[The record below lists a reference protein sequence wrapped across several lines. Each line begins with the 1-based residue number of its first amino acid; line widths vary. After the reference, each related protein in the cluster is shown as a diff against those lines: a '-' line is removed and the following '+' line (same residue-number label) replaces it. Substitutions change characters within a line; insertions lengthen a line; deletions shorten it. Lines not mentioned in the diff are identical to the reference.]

1 MSPGRAGELA
11 PQRLQTLDD
20 QPHFFSQKKA
30 RVQCHLIVAASRGV
44 EFSADGADLLG
55 QTALDVHVNIFVGW
69 RESKLAAFD
78 LALDRFQSAHDL
90 PRIARGDDPLARQ
103 HFGVSDAPGDIVPI
117 KARIDIDRRREGLYG
132 ARRH

>member
-55 QTALDVHVNIFVGW
+55 QTALDVHVNIFVVR
-69 RESKLAAFD
+69 RESKLAALD

-90 PRIARGDDPLARQ
+90 SRIARADDPLSRQ
-103 HFGVSDAPGDIVPI
+103 HFGVTDAPGKIDPKSTRLHSSHEGISYAIVCV
-117 KARIDIDRRREGLYG
+117 
-132 ARRH
+132 